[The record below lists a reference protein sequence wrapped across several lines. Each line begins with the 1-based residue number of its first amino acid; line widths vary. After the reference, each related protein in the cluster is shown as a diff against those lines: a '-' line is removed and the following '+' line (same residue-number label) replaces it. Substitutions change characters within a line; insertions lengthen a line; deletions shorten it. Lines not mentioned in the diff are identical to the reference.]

1 MAEAVLAVGFEDLTF
16 AAVAD
21 QLGAAQATL
30 YRHCPNR
37 DALVRLGL
45 DLALRRVSWP
55 DLNGH
60 WKPLL
65 ERWAVASWRV
75 WEQHPGAVRE
85 TTRGIVP
92 GHLLVLADQV
102 GTALVTRGFTPRHA
116 VQAVDLIFD
125 LAADNRRGVEEID
138 RTVSQEASAAVTG
151 ATAAVRGLPGVPR
164 TDDPQPDHRPTV
176 A

>member
-1 MAEAVLAVGFEDLTF
+1 MTPPSDRKVGRPSVLDEATVAEAVLAVGFEDLTF

-45 DLALRRVSWP
+45 DLALRRMTWP

-65 ERWAVASWRV
+65 ERWAVGT
-75 WEQHPGAVRE
+75 QTGPGGRLRPGDDGEHGPVR
-85 TTRGIVP
+85 P
-92 GHLLVLADQV
+92 V
-102 GTALVTRGFTPRHA
+102 GS
-116 VQAVDLIFD
+116 
-125 LAADNRRGVEEID
+125 AAGAGRRGGD
-138 RTVSQEASAAVTG
+138 GGGRDLCPHPSTVQVPSAAPACRRRRASTPL
-151 ATAAVRGLPGVPR
+151 R
-164 TDDPQPDHRPTV
+164 
-176 A
+176 